1 MVNLNAYV
9 ILKEDM
15 DADNLSWKV
24 SNWATKLSDDEK
36 VAFDTLKS
44 DALSSKDMKAF
55 KDAVDKSKIDFK
67 ALVSAVAD
75 DATNTEQI
83 DDLYIMKKIIDTINI
98 KDGKK

>member
-1 MVNLNAYV
+1 MVNLKAYV
-9 ILKEDM
+9 LLKEDM

-24 SNWATKLSDDEK
+24 SNWASKMSDDEK
-36 VAFDTLKS
+36 VAFDNLKT
-44 DALSSKDMKAF
+44 DALSCKDMKAF
-55 KDAVDKSKIDFK
+55 KDAIDKSKIDFK
-67 ALVSAVAD
+67 ALVNAVAD

>member
-1 MVNLNAYV
+1 MVNLKAYV

-24 SNWATKLSDDEK
+24 SNWATKLTPKENA
-36 VAFDTLKS
+36 AFDELKK
-44 DALSSKDMKAF
+44 DALSTKDMKAF
-55 KDAVDKSKIDFK
+55 KDAIDKSKIDFK
-67 ALVSAVAD
+67 ALVNAVAD
-75 DATNTEQI
+75 DASNTEQI